1 MATIHQRDGE
11 VIRAPIYESVNP
23 PVPYDADPVN
33 HTASMVIKATRYA
46 AEPSPIA
53 GTIGAPDANGVRR
66 ATFAVPATATATH
79 GRKWLHAWVTPAGGD
94 PKTIAAEHLDV
105 VPT

>member
-23 PVPYDADPVN
+23 PVPYNADPAT
-33 HTASMVIKATRYA
+33 HTAWLAIKPGRYS
-46 AEPSPIA
+46 AEPTPIQ
-53 GTIGAPDANGVRR
+53 GTIGAPDAAGVRW
-66 ATFAVPATATATH
+66 ATFTVPATATATH
-79 GRKWLHAWVTPAGGD
+79 GRKWLHAWVTPTGGD